1 MVKYKLKPAS
11 AAILSSALVLS
22 SLTGLATTADAA
34 TKVKNVTSS
43 AKIKKGKLVKK
54 SDGKII
60 KGYASYKSVI
70 YKDGKKFKGLLNKRY
85 YNNGKKATGLFKS
98 KYYKNGSLGTGTYK
112 NNYYKKG
119 SLFTGKVK
127 GIYYQ
132 KGKVFTGVTSKG
144 NYYKKGKLGTGSYK
158 GFYYSVGKK
167 FTGLTSKGVYYKN
180 GKLGNG
186 VYKDVLYKSGKP
198 FNGTLKD
205 EVYVDGK
212 VDANKTANLVFSTAK
227 DAFTANEAAFKTSQ
241 KQVEDL
247 ASLAKKAGVT
257 PAKAASLQV
266 KSAKEIQDFIAKYS
280 NTDFKTLSAAELDA
294 FKAELSK
301 FTAEATTNLEA
312 ASKLV
317 NDSTMSLLSA
327 ISAMKSFA
335 TEEQKAEFTKLAT
348 QANIVIHA
356 LKAAGVD
363 TSKLEDALKQ
373 TEIKVP
379 EIETP
384 GTGGGTETPGTGTET
399 PGTGGGNNGG
409 GGSTGGGSTGGGN
422 IGGGNTGGGN
432 TGGGNTGGGNTGG
445 TVTEKPEEVA
455 KKEFEAATKALEEK
469 QVAFNKATEQQKALD
484 EILKN
489 SKLEKPTTP
498 PTEEVKPV
506 ESKQLTKS
514 EAAPETDAIKAFI
527 DKYKNTN
534 FTGLNPDKVIEFNK
548 EYTAVQKQVTDK
560 LNAAAKDLVTTV
572 SVINKAVEKLTP
584 FATPE
589 QQAAISTAL
598 QTSLEAVKAVEEAK
612 VELEGLQDLQNKLK
626 KQAIENAM
634 KVAEAAVKALE
645 TNPTQEKI
653 DAAQAAVDA
662 LLALDK
668 DYDVEAFKS
677 AIDKAQQLVDDAT
690 ALEDATKAVN
700 DLFSTENNTLIA
712 DSVIK
717 EDIDKAQE
725 LVTKLKDSDS
735 KKELQGKIDAATKQL
750 TAALAN
756 LQPGLSTEGHIVVK
770 DANKQIDE
778 LFTFQMANVKLEGTN
793 PVPGTPEEKNL
804 TLANVNQVLSTMI
817 TNVEPAKN
825 VNIHLEV
832 SPSHKHGF
840 SIFKAVPNI
849 NVDDLKKLDKNNNN
863 AYLITVND
871 RSTSTKAY
879 KILFQVIN
887 GNVEAKFVES
897 TVNDDKFSIDAATD
911 AVNALFSGDNTLSL
925 DIDEAKISAAKILV
939 DKIKDSQKSKD
950 LSSKLETASKLL
962 VEKEI
967 AELEKGI
974 QADGSLAV
982 KGENLNFDD
991 VFTFQMAGIALD
1003 TDNTVTAFSKLFN
1016 VTKKE
1021 AKTLTTAQM
1030 NEGILATLKRIN
1042 TPKIG
1047 EEKPSLVI
1055 KSSQK
1060 HGYTVFSVDASS
1072 ISKENFELLDGP
1084 KTGDEYYTNRYNI
1097 TVNPKPSS
1105 EKKPFILKLSSDDV
1119 TVKATFEA
1127 KRVK

>member
-1 MVKYKLKPAS
+1 M
-11 AAILSSALVLS
+11 
-22 SLTGLATTADAA
+22 
-34 TKVKNVTSS
+34 
-43 AKIKKGKLVKK
+43 
-54 SDGKII
+54 
-60 KGYASYKSVI
+60 
-70 YKDGKKFKGLLNKRY
+70 
-85 YNNGKKATGLFKS
+85 
-98 KYYKNGSLGTGTYK
+98 
-112 NNYYKKG
+112 
-119 SLFTGKVK
+119 
-127 GIYYQ
+127 
-132 KGKVFTGVTSKG
+132 TSKG

-158 GFYYSVGKK
+158 GIYYSVGKK
-167 FTGLTSKGVYYKN
+167 LTGLTSKGVYYKN

-205 EVYVDGK
+205 EVYVNGK
-212 VDANKTANLVFSTAK
+212 VDANKTANLVFSNAQ
-227 DAFTANEAAFKTSQ
+227 AAFNLHEASFKSAQ

-247 ASLAKKAGVT
+247 TSLAKKAGVT

-266 KSAKEIQDFIAKYS
+266 KSATEIQDFIAKYS

-301 FTAEATTNLEA
+301 CTAEATTNLEA
-312 ASKLV
+312 VSKLV

-335 TEEQKAEFTKLAT
+335 TEEQKAEFTKLTT

-373 TEIKVP
+373 TDIKVP

-399 PGTGGGNNGG
+399 PGTGGN
-409 GGSTGGGSTGGGN
+409 T
-422 IGGGNTGGGN
+422 GGGNTGGGN

-445 TVTEKPEEVA
+445 GNTGGGNTGGGTVIETPEEVA
-455 KKEFEAATKALEEK
+455 KKEFESATKALAEK
-469 QVAFNKATEQQKALD
+469 QDAFKEATEQQTSLKAIKDKLD
-484 EILKN
+484 AAQ
-489 SKLEKPTTP
+489 SKTP
-498 PTEEVKPV
+498 IEPPV
-506 ESKQLTKS
+506 VEGKS
-514 EAAPETDAIKAFI
+514 AKLIQSDAAPETDAIKAFI

-668 DYDVEAFKS
+668 DYDVKAFNS
-677 AIDKAQQLVDDAT
+677 AIAEAQKLVDAKTEKENIEKAT
-690 ALEDATKAVN
+690 NAVN
-700 DLFSTENNTLIA
+700 ALFSDENKTVIA
-712 DSVIK
+712 DSVVQNTINEAK
-717 EDIDKAQE
+717 K
-725 LVTKLKDSDS
+725 LVENLKDSQV
-735 KKELQGKIDAATKQL
+735 KTELEGKIISASTQL
-750 TAALAN
+750 KKALES
-756 LQPGLSTEGHIVVK
+756 LKTGLSTDGQIVVE

-778 LFTFQMANVKLEGTN
+778 LFTFQMAGIALVKESESESEKVTAFDRNATGNTLKESKTLTTAQMNEGILATLERINADKLVTLDKKN
-793 PVPGTPEEKNL
+793 PPL
-804 TLANVNQVLSTMI
+804 
-817 TNVEPAKN
+817 
-825 VNIHLEV
+825 NIE
-832 SPSHKHGF
+832 SSQKHGYTVFTVTANNF
-840 SIFKAVPNI
+840 SKEIF
-849 NVDDLKKLDKNNNN
+849 DKLDGNKNN
-863 AYLITVND
+863 AYLITVNNKVAEGI
-871 RSTSTKAY
+871 STKAY
-879 KILFQVIN
+879 KILFQVID
-887 GNVEAKFVES
+887 GKVEAKFVES

-911 AVNALFSGDNTLSL
+911 AVNALFSDDNTLSL

-1003 TDNTVTAFSKLFN
+1003 TDNTVTAFSKLITPTN
-1016 VTKKE
+1016 LKE
-1021 AKTLTTAQM
+1021 AKTLTTTQM
-1030 NEGILATLKRIN
+1030 NEGILATLERIN
-1042 TPKIG
+1042 AAKPVTLD
-1047 EEKPSLVI
+1047 ENDPSLNIVP
-1055 KSSQK
+1055 SQK
-1060 HGYTVFSVDASS
+1060 HGYTVFTVTANNF
-1072 ISKENFELLDGP
+1072 SKEIFDKLDGP
-1084 KTGDEYYTNRYNI
+1084 VVTGDGYYTNRYNI
-1097 TVNPKPSS
+1097 TVNPKSPSN
-1105 EKKPFILKLSSDDV
+1105 EAPFILKLSSDNGN
-1119 TVKATFEA
+1119 VKATFEA
-1127 KRVK
+1127 KRVKTKQ

>member
-54 SDGKII
+54 ADGKII
-60 KGYASYKSVI
+60 KGYASYKGVI
-70 YKDGKKFKGLLNKRY
+70 FKNGKKFKGLLNKRY
-85 YNNGKKATGLFKS
+85 YNNGKKATGIYKS

-119 SLFTGKVK
+119 SLFTGKLK
-127 GIYYQ
+127 GVYYQ

-158 GFYYSVGKK
+158 GIYYSVGKK
-167 FTGLTSKGVYYKN
+167 LTGLTSKGVYYKN

-205 EVYVDGK
+205 EVYVNGK

-227 DAFTANEAAFKTSQ
+227 DAFTSNEDAFKTSK

-247 ASLAKKAGVT
+247 TSLAKKAGVT

-280 NTDFKTLSAAELDA
+280 STDFKTLSATELDA

-312 ASKLV
+312 VSKLV

-335 TEEQKAEFTKLAT
+335 TEEQKVEFTKLAT

-356 LKAAGVD
+356 LKAVGVD

-373 TEIKVP
+373 TDIKVP

-409 GGSTGGGSTGGGN
+409 GGSTGGGN
-422 IGGGNTGGGN
+422 IGDGNTGGGN

-445 TVTEKPEEVA
+445 GTVTETPEEVA

-612 VELEGLQDLQNKLK
+612 VGFEGLQDLQNQLK

-634 KVAEAAVKALE
+634 KVADVAVKALE
-645 TNPTQEKI
+645 TDPTQEKI

-662 LLALDK
+662 LTALDK
-668 DYDVEAFKS
+668 DYNVEDFKT
-677 AIDKAQQLVDDAT
+677 AIAAAQKLV
-690 ALEDATKAVN
+690 EDAKAEK
-700 DLFSTENNTLIA
+700 ENI
-712 DSVIK
+712 
-717 EDIDKAQE
+717 EKA
-725 LVTKLKDSDS
+725 
-735 KKELQGKIDAATKQL
+735 
-750 TAALAN
+750 
-756 LQPGLSTEGHIVVK
+756 
-770 DANKQIDE
+770 
-778 LFTFQMANVKLEGTN
+778 TN
-793 PVPGTPEEKNL
+793 
-804 TLANVNQVLSTMI
+804 
-817 TNVEPAKN
+817 
-825 VNIHLEV
+825 
-832 SPSHKHGF
+832 
-840 SIFKAVPNI
+840 
-849 NVDDLKKLDKNNNN
+849 
-863 AYLITVND
+863 
-871 RSTSTKAY
+871 
-879 KILFQVIN
+879 
-887 GNVEAKFVES
+887 
-897 TVNDDKFSIDAATD
+897 
-911 AVNALFSGDNTLSL
+911 AVNALFNDPTT
-925 DIDEAKISAAKILV
+925 EPLV
-939 DKIKDSQKSKD
+939 IKDS
-950 LSSKLETASKLL
+950 
-962 VEKEI
+962 I
-967 AELEKGI
+967 GEL
-974 QADGSLAV
+974 
-982 KGENLNFDD
+982 
-991 VFTFQMAGIALD
+991 
-1003 TDNTVTAFSKLFN
+1003 
-1016 VTKKE
+1016 
-1021 AKTLTTAQM
+1021 
-1030 NEGILATLKRIN
+1030 LAT
-1042 TPKIG
+1042 
-1047 EEKPSLVI
+1047 
-1055 KSSQK
+1055 
-1060 HGYTVFSVDASS
+1060 
-1072 ISKENFELLDGP
+1072 
-1084 KTGDEYYTNRYNI
+1084 
-1097 TVNPKPSS
+1097 
-1105 EKKPFILKLSSDDV
+1105 
-1119 TVKATFEA
+1119 
-1127 KRVK
+1127 

>member
-54 SDGKII
+54 ADGKII
-60 KGYASYKSVI
+60 KGYASYKGVI
-70 YKDGKKFKGLLNKRY
+70 FKNGKKFKGLLNKRY
-85 YNNGKKATGLFKS
+85 YNNGKKATGIYKS

-119 SLFTGKVK
+119 SLFTGKLK
-127 GIYYQ
+127 GVYYQ

-158 GFYYSVGKK
+158 GIYYSVGKK
-167 FTGLTSKGVYYKN
+167 LTGLTSKGVYYKN

-205 EVYVDGK
+205 EVYVNGK

-227 DAFTANEAAFKTSQ
+227 DAFTSNEDAFKTSK

-247 ASLAKKAGVT
+247 TSLAKKAGVT

-312 ASKLV
+312 VSKLV

-335 TEEQKAEFTKLAT
+335 TEEQKAEFTKLTT

-373 TEIKVP
+373 TDIKVP

-384 GTGGGTETPGTGTET
+384 GTDGGTETPGTGTET

-409 GGSTGGGSTGGGN
+409 GGSTGGG
-422 IGGGNTGGGN
+422 NTGGGN

-445 TVTEKPEEVA
+445 GTVTETPEEVA
-455 KKEFEAATKALEEK
+455 KKAA
-469 QVAFNKATEQQKALD
+469 
-484 EILKN
+484 
-489 SKLEKPTTP
+489 
-498 PTEEVKPV
+498 
-506 ESKQLTKS
+506 ES
-514 EAAPETDAIKAFI
+514 
-527 DKYKNTN
+527 
-534 FTGLNPDKVIEFNK
+534 
-548 EYTAVQKQVTDK
+548 
-560 LNAAAKDLVTTV
+560 
-572 SVINKAVEKLTP
+572 
-584 FATPE
+584 
-589 QQAAISTAL
+589 
-598 QTSLEAVKAVEEAK
+598 
-612 VELEGLQDLQNKLK
+612 
-626 KQAIENAM
+626 
-634 KVAEAAVKALE
+634 AVKALE

-653 DAAQAAVDA
+653 QTAQDAVKTLTD
-662 LLALDK
+662 LK
-668 DYDVEAFKS
+668 NDYDVSAFNS

-717 EDIDKAQE
+717 GDIDNAQE

-735 KKELQGKIDAATKQL
+735 KKELQGKIDAATNQL
-750 TAALAN
+750 KAALAK
-756 LQPGLSTEGHIVVK
+756 LSVGLSTEGHIVVA
-770 DANKQIDE
+770 DANKQIDD
-778 LFTFQMANVKLEGTN
+778 LFTFQMANVKLDGEIPET
-793 PVPGTPEEKNL
+793 GTPEAKNL
-804 TLANVNQVLSTMI
+804 TLANVNQVLSTVI

-825 VNIHLEV
+825 VNTHLEV
-832 SPSHKHGF
+832 LPSHKHGF
-840 SIFKAVPNI
+840 SIFNAVPSI
-849 NVDDLKKLDKNNNN
+849 KTADFKKLDKNENN

-871 RSTSTKAY
+871 GSTSTKAY
-879 KILFQVIN
+879 KILFQVID
-887 GNVEAKFVES
+887 GKVEAKFVES
-897 TVNDDKFSIDAATD
+897 DIKDADFTVKNQVDALFTDDSKTTLKNEVTEDAIKKIET
-911 AVNALFSGDNTLSL
+911 AVNTIANTKLKEALKADLTKALLS
-925 DIDEAKISAAKILV
+925 
-939 DKIKDSQKSKD
+939 
-950 LSSKLETASKLL
+950 
-962 VEKEI
+962 KEI
-967 AELEKGI
+967 AELKKGI
-974 QADGSLAV
+974 QEDGSLAV
-982 KGENLNFDD
+982 EGTFEEFKKAY
-991 VFTFQMAGIALD
+991 TFQMKSIYLKDNVPTYFVDGHSQAKDLTIEHINKGI
-1003 TDNTVTAFSKLFN
+1003 
-1016 VTKKE
+1016 
-1021 AKTLTTAQM
+1021 Q
-1030 NEGILATLKRIN
+1030 ATLNAKDSGTSLQDKNYVQI
-1042 TPKIG
+1042 IQ
-1047 EEKPSLVI
+1047 EE
-1055 KSSQK
+1055 K
-1060 HGYTVFSVDASS
+1060 HGYTILTVDPSGLIADDFN
-1072 ISKENFELLDGP
+1072 KLDADNN
-1084 KTGDEYYTNRYNI
+1084 KTYNI
-1097 TVNPKPSS
+1097 TVN
-1105 EKKPFILKLSSDDV
+1105 KKTGESFTKTYKILLENTESGTLGKFILYPVQK
-1119 TVKATFEA
+1119 
-1127 KRVK
+1127 